1 MILTKNRDIKIVTAL
16 ECALTEIINAS
27 YCIKQWWTLTLLRL
41 SSYNRRKRNMFFCIF
56 VCCMRDSY

>member
-27 YCIKQWWTLTLLRL
+27 YCIKQ
-41 SSYNRRKRNMFFCIF
+41 
-56 VCCMRDSY
+56 